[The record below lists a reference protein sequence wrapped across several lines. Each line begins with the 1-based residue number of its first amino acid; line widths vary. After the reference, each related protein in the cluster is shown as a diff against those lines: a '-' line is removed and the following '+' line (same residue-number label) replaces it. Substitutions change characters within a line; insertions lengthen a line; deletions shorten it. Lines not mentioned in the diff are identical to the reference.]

1 MDWESEGYIVSVRK
15 HGESSAIIDVLT
27 PDQGRHAGLV
37 RGGNSR
43 RQRPVIEIGNKVQV
57 QWRARLSEHLGNFT
71 IEPLQLNAAT
81 LMHDRTSLVGL
92 NAVCA
97 MARTVLPERQAFP
110 QVYAAFD
117 VLIENM
123 GDADIW
129 PALYVR
135 WEMGVL
141 AALGYGLDLS
151 ACASTGA
158 NDNLTHVS
166 PRSGRAVSA
175 SAAEPYLDKLLPL
188 PPFMRGERGLS
199 PQDIHDGLNLTGFFL
214 ETRVQWGINQTLPEA
229 RAAMVER
236 LLKEREYGD

>member
-1 MDWESEGYIVSVRK
+1 MDWQSEGYIVSTRK
-15 HGESSAIIDVLT
+15 HGASSAIIDVLT
-27 PDQGRHAGLV
+27 PDYGRHAGLV

-43 RQRPVIEIGNKVQV
+43 RMRPVLEIGNKVQIG
-57 QWRARLSEHLGNFT
+57 WRARLSEHLGSFT
-71 IEPLQLNAAT
+71 AEPIEMHAAT
-81 LMHDRTSLVGL
+81 LMHDRTSLTGL
-92 NAVCA
+92 TAVCA
-97 MARTVLPERQAFP
+97 MAKTLLPERQAFP

-117 VLIENM
+117 VLIQNFE
-123 GDADIW
+123 DVDIW

-151 ACASTGA
+151 ACAATGG

-166 PRSGRAVSA
+166 PRTGRAVSA

-188 PPFMRGERGLS
+188 PPFMRGERTLS
-199 PQDIHDGLNLTGFFL
+199 PEDIADGLRLTGYFL

-229 RAAMVER
+229 RAVMVER
-236 LLKEREYGD
+236 LSHLNAS

>member
-97 MARTVLPERQAFP
+97 MAKTVLPERQAFP

-175 SAAEPYLDKLLPL
+175 SAAEPYLDKLLRL

-199 PQDIHDGLNLTGFFL
+199 PQDIQDGLNLTGFFL

-236 LLKEREYGD
+236 LHGLTAL

>member
-97 MARTVLPERQAFP
+97 MAKTVLPERQAFP

-199 PQDIHDGLNLTGFFL
+199 PQDIQDGLNLTGFFL

-236 LLKEREYGD
+236 LQGLTAL

>member
-1 MDWESEGYIVSVRK
+1 MDWQSEGYIVSTRK

-27 PDQGRHAGLV
+27 PDYGRHSGLV

-43 RQRPVIEIGNKVQV
+43 RLRPVLEIGNKVQV

-71 IEPLQLNAAT
+71 VEPIKLHAAT
-81 LMHDRTSLVGL
+81 LMHERTSLVGL

-97 MARTVLPERQAFP
+97 MAKTVLPERQAFP
-110 QVYAAFD
+110 QVFAAFD
-117 VLIENM
+117 VLMQNFK
-123 GDADIW
+123 DVDIW

-151 ACASTGA
+151 ICAATGG

-166 PRSGRAVSA
+166 PRTGRAVSA
-175 SAAEPYLDKLLPL
+175 SAAQPYLDKLLPL
-188 PPFMRGERGLS
+188 PPFMRGERSLSGDDIANGLK
-199 PQDIHDGLNLTGFFL
+199 LTGYFL

-229 RAAMVER
+229 RGVMVER
-236 LLKEREYGD
+236 LLSLKAP

>member
-1 MDWESEGYIVSVRK
+1 MDWQSEGYIVSTRK

-27 PDQGRHAGLV
+27 PDYGRHAGLV
-37 RGGNSR
+37 RGGSSR
-43 RQRPVIEIGNKVQV
+43 RLRPIIEIGNKVQV
-57 QWRARLSEHLGNFT
+57 QWRARLSEHLGNFVVEP
-71 IEPLQLNAAT
+71 IELHAAT

-92 NAVCA
+92 SAVCA
-97 MARTVLPERQAFP
+97 MAKTVLPERQAFP

-117 VLIENM
+117 VLMQNFQ
-123 GDADIW
+123 DVDIW

-151 ACASTGA
+151 TCAATGG

-166 PRSGRAVSA
+166 PRTGRAVCA

-188 PPFMRGERGLS
+188 PPFMRGERTLS
-199 PQDIHDGLNLTGFFL
+199 SEDIVDGLRLTGYFL

-229 RAAMVER
+229 RAVMVEYINS
-236 LLKEREYGD
+236 KI

>member
-1 MDWESEGYIVSVRK
+1 MDWESEGYIISVRK
-15 HGESSAIIDVLT
+15 HGESSAIVDILT

-37 RGGNSR
+37 RGGSSR

-71 IEPLQLNAAT
+71 IEPLQLNAAS

-97 MARTVLPERQAFP
+97 MAKTVLPEREIFP
-110 QVYAAFD
+110 QVYAALD
-117 VLIENM
+117 VLIQNL
-123 GDADIW
+123 DNPDIW

-151 ACASTGA
+151 TCAATGG

-166 PRSGRAVSA
+166 PRTGRAVCA

-188 PPFMRGERGLS
+188 PPFMRGERILTPLDVQDGLS
-199 PQDIHDGLNLTGFFL
+199 LTGFFL
-214 ETRVQWGINQTLPEA
+214 ETRVQWGINQTLPDA
-229 RAAMVER
+229 RAVMVER
-236 LLKEREYGD
+236 LRGLTPS

>member
-1 MDWESEGYIVSVRK
+1 MDWQSEGYIISVRS

-27 PDQGRHAGLV
+27 PDKGRHAGLV
-37 RGGNSR
+37 RGARGR
-43 RQRPVIEIGNKVQV
+43 RNRPVVEIGNKIQL

-71 IEPLQLNAAT
+71 IEPLETHAAT
-81 LMHDRTSLVGL
+81 LMQDRTSLAGL

-97 MARTVLPERQAFP
+97 MAKTVLPERQAFP

-117 VLIENM
+117 ILMQNFQDV
-123 GDADIW
+123 DIW
-129 PALYVR
+129 PALYIR

-151 ACASTGA
+151 ACAATGKTK
-158 NDNLTHVS
+158 NLTHVS

-175 SAAEPYLDKLLPL
+175 AAAQPYLDKLLPL
-188 PPFMRGERGLS
+188 PAFMQGGRELSRGDIENGL
-199 PQDIHDGLNLTGFFL
+199 QLTGYFL
-214 ETRVQWGINQTLPEA
+214 ETRVQWGINQTLPDA

-236 LLKEREYGD
+236 ILTASSA

>member
-97 MARTVLPERQAFP
+97 MAKTVLPERQAFP

-175 SAAEPYLDKLLPL
+175 SAAEPYLDKLLRL

-229 RAAMVER
+229 RAAMGER
-236 LLKEREYGD
+236 LHGLTAL

>member
-97 MARTVLPERQAFP
+97 MAKTVLPERQAFP

-188 PPFMRGERGLS
+188 PAFMRGERGLS
-199 PQDIHDGLNLTGFFL
+199 PQDIQDGLNLTGFFL
-214 ETRVQWGINQTLPEA
+214 ETRVQWGVNQTLPEA

-236 LLKEREYGD
+236 LQGLTAL

>member
-1 MDWESEGYIVSVRK
+1 MDWQSEGYIVSTRK

-27 PDQGRHAGLV
+27 PDYGRHAGLV
-37 RGGNSR
+37 RGGSSR
-43 RQRPVIEIGNKVQV
+43 RLRPIIEIGNKVQV
-57 QWRARLSEHLGNFT
+57 QWRARLSEHLGNFVVEP
-71 IEPLQLNAAT
+71 IELHAAT

-97 MARTVLPERQAFP
+97 MAKTVLPERQAFP

-117 VLIENM
+117 VLMQNFQ
-123 GDADIW
+123 DVDIW

-151 ACASTGA
+151 TCAATGG

-166 PRSGRAVSA
+166 PRTGRAVCA

-188 PPFMRGERGLS
+188 PPFMRGERTLS
-199 PQDIHDGLNLTGFFL
+199 SEDIVDGLRLTGYFL

-229 RAAMVER
+229 RAVMVEYINS
-236 LLKEREYGD
+236 KI

>member
-1 MDWESEGYIVSVRK
+1 MDWQSEGYIVSTRK

-27 PDQGRHAGLV
+27 PDYGRHAGLV

-43 RQRPVIEIGNKVQV
+43 RQRPVLEIGNKVQV
-57 QWRARLSEHLGNFT
+57 QWRARLSEHLGNFVVEP
-71 IEPLQLNAAT
+71 IELHAAT

-97 MARTVLPERQAFP
+97 MAKTVLPERQAFP

-117 VLIENM
+117 VLMQNFQ
-123 GDADIW
+123 DVDIW

-141 AALGYGLDLS
+141 AALGYGLDLTT
-151 ACASTGA
+151 CAATGG

-166 PRSGRAVSA
+166 PRTGRAVCA

-188 PPFMRGERGLS
+188 PPFMRGERTLS
-199 PQDIHDGLNLTGFFL
+199 PQDLADGLRLTGYFL

-229 RAAMVER
+229 RAVMVER
-236 LLKEREYGD
+236 LSHLNAS